1 MERTSISIVYTAAA
15 SIAVFISFGGKS
27 KIANQQPVFIG
38 KNLKITIYRLRF
50 LVPIW
55 TPVPGITSP
64 SRQLPRDWWSPR
76 HDDSSLRY
84 WKEMALVVG
93 LPFIDTTLAEQPSHP
108 RGVTVHHSPVAD

>member
-27 KIANQQPVFIG
+27 KIANQQNS
-38 KNLKITIYRLRF
+38 KNLKITIYGLRF

-55 TPVPGITSP
+55 TPVPGIHLTYHLSP

-93 LPFIDTTLAEQPSHP
+93 LPFIDTTLA
-108 RGVTVHHSPVAD
+108 